1 LACLVII
8 RRPSMKF
15 LKIGLTSFVL
25 ILTLQAHAL
34 DRTQIADTAENV
46 TPLLIGQTAP
56 NSTIQTVDGDPV
68 SLKALTMQKPTVLI
82 FYRGGWCPYCN
93 RQLAGLKDIEGQ
105 LDELGYQILAISP
118 ETPAQLQQ
126 QKLQTKFSVT
136 LLADPDL
143 EAISGFGIG
152 FYVPDAQRSTYK
164 SKWDINLTSDKTSGT
179 AVLPAPAVFILDT
192 KGKVLFSYVNPDI
205 KTRISPELLY
215 QAAKLSL

>member
-1 LACLVII
+1 
-8 RRPSMKF
+8 MKF
-15 LKIGLTSFVL
+15 LKISLTIFVL
-25 ILTLQAHAL
+25 TLTGTTHAL
-34 DRTQIADTAENV
+34 DRTLIADSADNV

-56 NSTIQTVDGDPV
+56 NSTLQTVNGDPV
-68 SLKALTMQKPTVLI
+68 SLKAFTMQKPTVLI

-105 LDELGYQILAISP
+105 LNALGYQILAISP
-118 ETPAQLQQ
+118 ETPAQLQE
-126 QKLQTKFSVT
+126 QKLQTKFSVQ
-136 LLADPDL
+136 LLADPGL

-152 FYVPDAQRSTYK
+152 FYVPDQKRTTYK
-164 SKWDINLTSDKTSGT
+164 SKWDINLTSDKTTGT

-192 KGKVLFSYVNPDI
+192 NGRVMFSFVNPDF

>member
-1 LACLVII
+1 
-8 RRPSMKF
+8 MKF
-15 LKIGLTSFVL
+15 LKISLTIFVL
-25 ILTLQAHAL
+25 TLTGTTHAL
-34 DRTQIADTAENV
+34 DRTLIAISADNV

-56 NSTIQTVDGDPV
+56 NSTLQTVNGDPV
-68 SLKALTMQKPTVLI
+68 SLKAFTMQKPTVLI

-105 LDELGYQILAISP
+105 LNALGYQILAISP
-118 ETPAQLQQ
+118 ETPAQLQE
-126 QKLQTKFSVT
+126 QKLQTKFSVQ
-136 LLADPDL
+136 LLADPGL

-152 FYVPDAQRSTYK
+152 FYVPDQKRTTYK
-164 SKWDINLTSDKTSGT
+164 SKWDINLTSDKTTGT

-192 KGKVLFSYVNPDI
+192 NGRVMFSFVNPDF

>member
-1 LACLVII
+1 
-8 RRPSMKF
+8 MKF
-15 LKIGLTSFVL
+15 LKIGLTIFVL
-25 ILTLQAHAL
+25 TLTFNTYAL
-34 DRTQIADTAENV
+34 DRTRIADSADNV
-46 TPLLIGQTAP
+46 TPLLIGQLAP
-56 NSTIQTVDGDPV
+56 NSKLQTVDGDPV

-118 ETPAQLQQ
+118 ETPTQLQE
-126 QKLQTKFSVT
+126 QKLQTKFTVQ
-136 LLADPDL
+136 LLSDPDL

-152 FYVPDAQRSTYK
+152 FYVPDDKRTKYK
-164 SKWDINLTSDKTSGT
+164 SNWDINLTSDKTTGK

-192 KGKVLFSYVNPDI
+192 KGKVQFSYVNPDVKI
-205 KTRISPELLY
+205 RISPELLY

>member
-1 LACLVII
+1 
-8 RRPSMKF
+8 MKF
-15 LKIGLTSFVL
+15 FKIGLTLCLL
-25 ILTLQAHAL
+25 ILTLHTHAL

-56 NSTIQTVDGDPV
+56 NSTLQTVDGDPV

-105 LDELGYQILAISP
+105 LDQLGYQILAISP
-118 ETPAQLQQ
+118 ETPAQLQE
-126 QKLQTKFSVT
+126 QKLQTKFSVK

-143 EAISGFGIG
+143 ETISGFGIG
-152 FYVPDAQRSTYK
+152 FYVPETQRATYK
-164 SKWDINLTSDKTSGT
+164 SEWDIDLTSDKSSGT

-192 KGKVLFSYVNPDI
+192 SGKVLFSYVNPDI

>member
-1 LACLVII
+1 
-8 RRPSMKF
+8 MKF
-15 LKIGLTSFVL
+15 FKIGLTLSIL
-25 ILTLQAHAL
+25 ILALQTHAL

-46 TPLLIGQTAP
+46 TPLLIGQTVP
-56 NSTIQTVDGDPV
+56 NSTLQTVDGDPV

-93 RQLAGLKDIEGQ
+93 RQLSGLKNIEGQ

-136 LLADPDL
+136 LLADPGL

-152 FYVPDAQRSTYK
+152 FYVPDEQRTAYK
-164 SKWDINLTSDKTSGT
+164 SKWDISLTSDKTSGT

-215 QAAKLSL
+215 QAARLSL

>member
-1 LACLVII
+1 MTYFRIILGLCILFLVL
-8 RRPSMKF
+8 PAK
-15 LKIGLTSFVL
+15 
-25 ILTLQAHAL
+25 AL
-34 DRTQIADTAENV
+34 DRTQIADSAANV
-46 TPLLIGQTAP
+46 TPLLIGQFAP
-56 NSTIQTVDGDPV
+56 NSKLQTVNGDPV

-105 LDELGYQILAISP
+105 LDALGYQILAISP
-118 ETPAQLQQ
+118 ETPDQLQA
-126 QKLQTKFSVT
+126 QKLQTKFAVQ
-136 LLADPDL
+136 LLADPEL

-152 FYVPDAQRSTYK
+152 FYVPHEKRTTYK
-164 SKWDINLTSDKTSGT
+164 SKWDINLTSDKVSGK

-192 KGKVLFSYVNPDI
+192 NAKVLFSYVNPDF

>member
-1 LACLVII
+1 
-8 RRPSMKF
+8 MNF
-15 LKIGLTSFVL
+15 LKIGLTFFL
-25 ILTLQAHAL
+25 ITLTLHTYAL
-34 DRTQIADTAENV
+34 DRTQIADSAYNV
-46 TPLLIGQTAP
+46 TPLLIGQSAP
-56 NSTIQTVDGDPV
+56 NSKLQTVDGDPV

-118 ETPAQLQQ
+118 ETPAQLQA
-126 QKLQTKFSVT
+126 QKLQTKFSVR

-152 FYVPDAQRSTYK
+152 FYVEDEKRTTYK
-164 SKWDINLTSDKTSGT
+164 SKWDINLTSDKKTGS

-192 KGKVLFSYVNPDI
+192 QGKVKFSYVNPDI
-205 KTRISPELLY
+205 KIRISPELLY

>member
-152 FYVPDAQRSTYK
+152 FYVPDAQRTTYK

-192 KGKVLFSYVNPDI
+192 KGRVLFSYVNPDI

>member
-1 LACLVII
+1 
-8 RRPSMKF
+8 MKF

-152 FYVPDAQRSTYK
+152 FYVPDEQRTTYK
-164 SKWDINLTSDKTSGT
+164 SKWDISLTSDKTSGT

-205 KTRISPELLY
+205 KTRISPDLLY

>member
-1 LACLVII
+1 
-8 RRPSMKF
+8 MKF

-56 NSTIQTVDGDPV
+56 NSTLQTVDGDPV

-105 LDELGYQILAISP
+105 LNELGYQILAISP

-126 QKLQTKFSVT
+126 QKLQTKFSVK

-152 FYVPDAQRSTYK
+152 FYVPDAQRTTYK
-164 SKWDINLTSDKTSGT
+164 SKWEINLTSDKTSGT

>member
-1 LACLVII
+1 MTITK
-8 RRPSMKF
+8 RPAMKF
-15 LKIGLTSFVL
+15 LKIGLIIFVFT
-25 ILTLQAHAL
+25 LTGNTYAL
-34 DRTQIADTAENV
+34 DRTQIADSAQNV
-46 TPLLIGQTAP
+46 TPLLIGQSSP
-56 NSTIQTVDGDPV
+56 NSKLQTVDGDPV
-68 SLKALTMQKPTVLI
+68 SLKAFTMQKPTVLI

-118 ETPAQLQQ
+118 ETPAQLQE
-126 QKLQTKFSVT
+126 QKLQTKFTVQ

-152 FYVPDAQRSTYK
+152 FYVPDEKRTTYK
-164 SKWDINLTSDKTSGT
+164 TKWNINLTSDKSTNK

-192 KGKVLFSYVNPDI
+192 NGKIKFSYVNPNI

>member
-1 LACLVII
+1 
-8 RRPSMKF
+8 
-15 LKIGLTSFVL
+15 
-25 ILTLQAHAL
+25 
-34 DRTQIADTAENV
+34 
-46 TPLLIGQTAP
+46 
-56 NSTIQTVDGDPV
+56 
-68 SLKALTMQKPTVLI
+68 MQKPTVLI

-126 QKLQTKFSVT
+126 QKLQTKFSVK

-152 FYVPDAQRSTYK
+152 FYVPDAKRTTYK

>member
-1 LACLVII
+1 MAYFRIILGLCILFLVLPAKAI
-8 RRPSMKF
+8 
-15 LKIGLTSFVL
+15 
-25 ILTLQAHAL
+25 
-34 DRTQIADTAENV
+34 DRTQIADSADNV

-56 NSTIQTVDGDPV
+56 NSTLQTVDGDPV

-105 LDELGYQILAISP
+105 LDALGYQILAISP
-118 ETPAQLQQ
+118 ETPAQLQA
-126 QKLQTKFSVT
+126 QKLQTKFTVQ
-136 LLADPDL
+136 LLADPEL

-152 FYVPDAQRSTYK
+152 FYVPDEKRTTYK
-164 SKWDINLTSDKTSGT
+164 SKWDINLTSDKISGK

-192 KGKVLFSYVNPDI
+192 NAKVLFSYVNPDF